1 MEVIIDAKQHAAV
14 IDSAYLASVR
24 SYIDRKAVVG
34 VLASHNKLK
43 SKGGRRRRKHS
54 RQVLL
59 QLGGGK
65 LNCLRGNCAAGN
77 LHIRYTSVKK
87 LPIDRTL

>member
-34 VLASHNKLK
+34 VLTSHNKLK
-43 SKGGRRRRKHS
+43 SKGGAEEESIRVRYS
-54 RQVLL
+54 S
-59 QLGGGK
+59 
-65 LNCLRGNCAAGN
+65 NWEAAN
-77 LHIRYTSVKK
+77 
-87 LPIDRTL
+87 